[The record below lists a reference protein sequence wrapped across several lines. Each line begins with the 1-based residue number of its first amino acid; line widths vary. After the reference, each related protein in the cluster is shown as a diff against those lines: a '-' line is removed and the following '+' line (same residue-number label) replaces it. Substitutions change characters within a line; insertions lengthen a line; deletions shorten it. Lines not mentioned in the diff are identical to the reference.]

1 MRVLAFTLLLVFV
14 GASLQQEQTPTA
26 TTKGCL
32 ANVVAFLS
40 TARSFEI
47 QKFVSGEKYSTEVIA
62 VLMDAVKACFGSRQK
77 LASVQ
82 PVPVSG
88 YLDSCAELLKAA
100 EEQRKSALAWAAF
113 FMFENAKRAFKIS
126 EEYYARYNR
135 GDCIKP

>member
-62 VLMDAVKACFGSRQK
+62 VLMDAVKACFGSRQQ

-82 PVPVSG
+82 PVPVAG

-100 EEQRKSALAWAAF
+100 EEKRQSALAWALLN
-113 FMFENAKRAFKIS
+113 FENAKRAFKIS